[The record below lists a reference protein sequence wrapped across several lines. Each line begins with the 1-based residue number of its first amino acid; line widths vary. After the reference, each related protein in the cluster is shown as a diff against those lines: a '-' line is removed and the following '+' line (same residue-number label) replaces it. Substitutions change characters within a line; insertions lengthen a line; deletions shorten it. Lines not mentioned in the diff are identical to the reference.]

1 METLVDL
8 SEILRN
14 LALTAAAAVG
24 AWLAWRKLGPETTQA
39 GSAVFQA
46 TLARRAHVMELF
58 NRSAGQLSDEK
69 MEVRLAAIYIL
80 GEITVDFPDLSGPVF
95 KLLQNHLTGMSAD
108 LEGESAPVDA
118 RAIAEVLRRRAAD
131 EFQR

>member
-24 AWLAWRKLGPETTQA
+24 AYLAWKKLGPETTQA

-58 NRSAGQLSDEK
+58 NRAPGQLADEK

-80 GEITVDFPDLSGPVF
+80 GEITVDFPDLSEPVF
-95 KLLQNHLTGMSAD
+95 KLLEHHLDATMAKFDGEDVPLDASA
-108 LEGESAPVDA
+108 
-118 RAIAEVLRRRAAD
+118 IMEVLRRRVSD
-131 EFQR
+131 EFDR

>member
-1 METLVDL
+1 METLVDI

-24 AWLAWRKLGPETTQA
+24 GWLAWKKLGPETTQA
-39 GSAVFQA
+39 GSAIYHA

-58 NRSAGQLSDEK
+58 NRVAGQLGDDK

-80 GEITVDFPDLSGPVF
+80 GEITADFPDLPGPVF
-95 KLLQNHLTGMSAD
+95 KMLEHHLDATMAQFDSQ
-108 LEGESAPVDA
+108 EAPPDA
-118 RAIAEVLRRRAAD
+118 GAIMEVLRRRVSD
-131 EFQR
+131 EFHR